1 MLETLR
7 HWIEPDWICLDL
19 GANMGTYMLA
29 MSALASKGEVH
40 AFEPDPVLFNDLRRT
55 LLENEIDNVLLYQ
68 EVVGIDNIRGEFV
81 EDPEW
86 RSSSHF
92 MPGGGPC
99 AARSIDSLG
108 LDRVDLIKIDIE
120 GSELDALAGAA
131 DTIKRCNPLVLM
143 EFNSFAFIHY
153 RNIVPREA
161 LAVIRRTFPELRF
174 FNRQTR
180 QVELLVDDEAFLRN
194 NLLTGFVDDLICTN

>member
-1 MLETLR
+1 MLQALH
-7 HWIEPDWICLDL
+7 HWIKPDWICLDL

-29 MSALASKGEVH
+29 MSALAPRGLVW
-40 AFEPDPVLFNDLRRT
+40 AFEPDPVLYGNLCRTIEANDIR
-55 LLENEIDNVLLYQ
+55 NAFLYQ
-68 EVVGIDNIRGEFV
+68 TVVGIDNIRGEFV
-81 EDPEW
+81 EDTEW

-99 AARSIDSLG
+99 AARSIDSYN

-131 DTIKRCNPLVLM
+131 ETIERCNPLVLM

-161 LAVIRRTFPELRF
+161 LQTIRRTYPEIRF
-174 FNRQTR
+174 FNRQR
-180 QVELLVDDEAFLRN
+180 SQIELLVDDEAFLRN
-194 NLLTGFVDDLICTN
+194 NLLTGFVDDLICTH